1 MAEQN
6 IQIFRSFQR
15 SKDPLVVWYG
25 LIIIIITF
33 IKNCSNIIFTLI
45 SDNSTSF
52 TFSSFINFSW
62 NIINIGDFNI
72 IILLIS
78 NLVKNLIENFE
89 LDKKKNCCLLYA
101 LSGEKWHATPY
112 VISSRV
118 KKIKS
123 GTLDPG
129 WKSFFLSANRKSS
142 WRPFSPRQWLTRC
155 KDTCTMARER
165 KWDTAERNWRI

>member
-33 IKNCSNIIFTLI
+33 IKSCSNIIFTLI

-78 NLVKNLIENFE
+78 NLVENLVGNFE
-89 LDKKKNCCLLYA
+89 LDVEKKLLPIVRVEWRKVTRDAVRYFLASEKNKVGYTGSRMEILLPVGG
-101 LSGEKWHATPY
+101 S
-112 VISSRV
+112 
-118 KKIKS
+118 
-123 GTLDPG
+123 
-129 WKSFFLSANRKSS
+129 
-142 WRPFSPRQWLTRC
+142 
-155 KDTCTMARER
+155 
-165 KWDTAERNWRI
+165 